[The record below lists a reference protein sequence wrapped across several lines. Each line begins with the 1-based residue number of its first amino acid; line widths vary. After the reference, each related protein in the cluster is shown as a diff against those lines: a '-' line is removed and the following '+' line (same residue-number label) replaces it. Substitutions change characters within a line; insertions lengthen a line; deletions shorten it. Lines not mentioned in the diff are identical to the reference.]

1 MHAPLRD
8 SSRMR
13 IVSVLN
19 GVQTASVTPERMSF
33 AHRQLRRCDSEIKES
48 LYDETRRHNLDADL
62 AIPNVH
68 DSRIP
73 AKALSFDLRIHVL
86 KQALEL
92 SVIQVVSAKNHYIGI
107 YIERIKVL

>member
-1 MHAPLRD
+1 
-8 SSRMR
+8 MR

-19 GVQTASVTPERMSF
+19 GVQTASVTPERMGF
-33 AHRQLRRCDSEIKES
+33 ARRQLRRYDIMES
-48 LYDETRRHNLDADL
+48 LYDETRRHNLEAVL

-92 SVIQVVSAKNHYIGI
+92 SIIQVVSAKNHYIGI